1 MIKVLAGQHLHQ
13 TFHNVAKI
21 TNRFCEDWIIL
32 KLIFFGLI
40 GLFSD
45 VEANDEPAFEVV
57 LKADKKRLHLLEE
70 VNFSHTLYS
79 KMVANELFFCLHVN

>member
-1 MIKVLAGQHLHQ
+1 M
-13 TFHNVAKI
+13 
-21 TNRFCEDWIIL
+21 
-32 KLIFFGLI
+32 FFGLI

-70 VNFSHTLYS
+70 VSFSHTLPKWWLISYS
-79 KMVANELFFCLHVN
+79 FGRMLISPLCLVNSVKRRRRGLINMQSNK

>member
-1 MIKVLAGQHLHQ
+1 M
-13 TFHNVAKI
+13 
-21 TNRFCEDWIIL
+21 
-32 KLIFFGLI
+32 FFGSI

-70 VNFSHTLYS
+70 VSFSHTLYS
-79 KMVANELFFCLHVN
+79 KMVAYKLFFCLHVN